1 MVICLKAGTKIIQT
15 VKYSQRPLADRLS
28 AVSSGQIDFL
38 FASKAPAENLIKEH
52 AITGLVDTVPTDLD
66 KQPEFKTYDYFILD
80 NSQSKLQKDLNVEL
94 KKLYDNGTLKKLSE
108 QYFHDSHIPA
118 ADQFK

>member
-1 MVICLKAGTKIIQT
+1 MDKLISYLLLKH
-15 VKYSQRPLADRLS
+15 
-28 AVSSGQIDFL
+28 
-38 FASKAPAENLIKEH
+38 PAENLIKEH

-108 QYFHDSHIPA
+108 QYFRDSHIPA

>member
-1 MVICLKAGTKIIQT
+1 MFESWNKIIQT
-15 VKYSQRPLADRLS
+15 KINVKYSQRPLADRLS

-94 KKLYDNGTLKKLSE
+94 KTLR
-108 QYFHDSHIPA
+108 QRHT
-118 ADQFK
+118 

>member
-1 MVICLKAGTKIIQT
+1 MFESWNKNHPDKKIN

-28 AVSSGQIDFL
+28 AISSGQIDFL

-66 KQPEFKTYDYFILD
+66 KQSEFLD

>member
-1 MVICLKAGTKIIQT
+1 M
-15 VKYSQRPLADRLS
+15 
-28 AVSSGQIDFL
+28 
-38 FASKAPAENLIKEH
+38 IKVH